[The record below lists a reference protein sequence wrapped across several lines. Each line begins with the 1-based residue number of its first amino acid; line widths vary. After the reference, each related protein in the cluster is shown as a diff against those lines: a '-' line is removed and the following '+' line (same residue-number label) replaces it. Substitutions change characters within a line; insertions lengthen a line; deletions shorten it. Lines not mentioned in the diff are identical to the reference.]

1 MNTDTR
7 IVRLEDHF
15 WRIRSPKGSLAA
27 QEQREL
33 AAYLGE
39 IRLPY
44 QLIGDAP
51 CIPETVSWETVY
63 EMLEHFYD
71 GRAEVYPF

>member
-7 IVRLEDHF
+7 IVRLENRF
-15 WRIRSPKGSLAA
+15 WHIRSPEGELAA

-39 IRLPY
+39 VRLPY
-44 QLIGDAP
+44 QLVGDAP
-51 CIPETVSWETVY
+51 CISETVT
-63 EMLEHFYD
+63 
-71 GRAEVYPF
+71 